1 MKQYVSLKLTE
12 EIKFEAVVV
21 TVARAEEE
29 ECRRA
34 LAKNVH
40 ITALQVN
47 RRPPQRSR
55 RGICNCNEFG
65 ADFSPLF

>member
-1 MKQYVSLKLTE
+1 M
-12 EIKFEAVVV
+12 V
-21 TVARAEEE
+21 TVARAEED

-47 RRPPQRSR
+47 RRPPQSSR
-55 RGICNCNEFG
+55 KGICNCNEFWAG
-65 ADFSPLF
+65 LLPLFYCQVKL